1 MQGNLD
7 RSLVWATKYQTACLA
22 ADGSSWPQRNSGCT
36 KYAASAGQHL
46 LPWTVGGFLHISRL
60 RSYHGVQ
67 QQARMTEKPA
77 AFLSTRSQVYR
88 ANLAIFADSS
98 RVMRI
103 GDSRGLLKLE
113 IQISINDRPADAG
126 GISHHTAYASP
137 LNRVNGHCQ
146 IQ

>member
-22 ADGSSWPQRNSGCT
+22 ADRSSWPQRNSGCT
-36 KYAASAGQHL
+36 KHAASAGEHM
-46 LPWTVGGFLHISRL
+46 LPWTMSGFLHISCL

-88 ANLAIFADSS
+88 AKLAIFSDSS

-103 GDSRGLLKLE
+103 GDSRELLKLE

-126 GISHHTAYASP
+126 GIGHHTTCASP
-137 LNRVNGHCQ
+137 SNGVNGHCQ